1 MKLDESLVKLQKTM
15 EEHHTADNVQAAS
28 KYVTEAITQRG
39 EMFKVYKSLQ
49 SLNGKEEKAIKEA
62 TKFQKDLDEEK
73 QTNAAIWIT
82 IAILAVVTVGGVCV
96 CKTKKTCC
104 FADKDEVSATAEGG
118 MSDKTL
124 FKKEVKSKKAHRKA
138 AKESL
143 MPAFKVVDE
152 EN

>member
-1 MKLDESLVKLQKTM
+1 LDESLVKIQTVM
-15 EEHHTADNVQAAS
+15 EKHHTAEDVQAAG
-28 KYVTEAITQRG
+28 KFVTEAITQRS
-39 EMFKVYKSLQ
+39 EMFKVWKSLQ

-62 TKFQKDLDEEK
+62 AKFQKDVKKEE
-73 QTNAAIWIT
+73 QANMGIWIT
-82 IAILAVVTVGGVCV
+82 VAILLVATVGGVCV
-96 CKTKKTCC
+96 CKSKKTCC
-104 FADKDEVSATAEGG
+104 FADKDEVSAEGG

-124 FKKEVKSKKAHRKA
+124 FKKEVKSKKTQRKA